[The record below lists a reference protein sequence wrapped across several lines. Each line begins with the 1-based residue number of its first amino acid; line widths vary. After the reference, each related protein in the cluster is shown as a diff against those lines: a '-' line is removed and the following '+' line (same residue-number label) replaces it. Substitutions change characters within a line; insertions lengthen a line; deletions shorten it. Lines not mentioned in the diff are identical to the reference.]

1 MSEDIFERINETL
14 TIVENLDIMTKF
26 KNDILTAGEFNS
38 VVNKI
43 NEVKDYLNG
52 PTKTVIQDTT
62 SYILDKI
69 ENAKLS
75 LSSKNIMLDDDP
87 AVTIFNEPDAI
98 KNRINGSEQTVAQ
111 HTENINDINIQLENI
126 ALSMGF
132 INDKI
137 DTIDDAIE
145 TSYNDAVAAAK
156 DYTDEK
162 VEQSYTKMKGAY
174 DNLDNRVTTIND
186 TTLTFD
192 YDIKTEPDDP
202 KKIYDNDEDLY
213 DGEYHD

>member
-14 TIVENLDIMTKF
+14 TLVENLDIVTKF
-26 KNDILTAGEFNS
+26 KGEVLTASEFNS

-43 NEVKDYLNG
+43 NEIKDYLNG
-52 PTKTVIQDTT
+52 PSKTVIQDTT

-87 AVTIFNEPDAI
+87 AVTIFNELDAI

-111 HTENINDINIQLENI
+111 HTENINDINTQLENI

-137 DTIDDAIE
+137 DTIDEAIE

-162 VEQSYTKMKGAY
+162 VEQSYTKMKDAY
-174 DNLDNRVTTIND
+174 NNLDNRVTTIND